1 MAQSLVKLTLESN
14 QYEKGLRNAQRQLN
28 DFTQSIG
35 INMKSLSGMAIAAG
49 AVTTAMKVMKDA
61 FFKNEQQL
69 DEWGRTVQSCDSLYS
84 GFLNSLN
91 NGDIGGFL
99 GKIDQIVSAAR
110 RAYDAIDE
118 LATYNAFNRM
128 NVSDARAGLS
138 SAIADYRM
146 GTGSKDAVKK
156 ANDELKA
163 QLKERQ
169 KLERNAYEESVRDIA
184 MQRGANPDDVL
195 RLLGGKYVDFKNMK
209 ASYVGEGSFS
219 GQTVKSLFGGATVA
233 GAMSGVNFGTQVRQ
247 TPGTDEE
254 RLAVFARS
262 LNDTELDKLQAMG
275 EAANNTKREIADLDK
290 QLARVLNGRGGTGGS
305 GGGGRGGRGGRGG
318 GSGSVFDP
326 QSLAGMEQVVGELTK
341 KWRET
346 SGVVRDGYLKDLVE
360 AEAVLNRMKEEQYW
374 AKEIASGKFSG
385 KGNAYFRDS
394 MRNATG
400 LSSGSGLNPSGNML
414 LNKEAMDA
422 LAKAMEKANKQ
433 TKKED
438 KEETKYLSEGLS
450 QLSGGLGGLQ
460 SGFSQLGIDLGDG
473 FGSVVSGLQGISTIL
488 MAIQAIITGIQ
499 TISALDAIIPFAR
512 GGIVRAAS
520 GTIIGN
526 SYSGDN
532 LRAISAGGQVYG
544 LNAGEVVLN
553 RAQVGNLAS
562 QLTGTGLNNLKLDAV
577 ITGEQIRLV
586 LNNNGRRTGR
596 GEYVQTKSG
605 RV

>member
-28 DFTQSIG
+28 DFTKSIG
-35 INMKSLSGMAIAAG
+35 LNMKSLSGMAIAAG

-61 FFKNEQQL
+61 FFKNEQML

-99 GKIDQIVSAAR
+99 RKIDQIVDAAR
-110 RAYDAIDE
+110 RAYDAVDE

-128 NVSDARAGLS
+128 NVSDARARLS

-169 KLERNAYEESVRDIA
+169 KLEREAYEESVRDIA

-290 QLARVLNGRGGTGGS
+290 QLARVLNGRGGAGGS
-305 GGGGRGGRGGRGG
+305 GGGRGG
-318 GSGSVFDP
+318 GGGSVLDP
-326 QSLAGMEQVVGELTK
+326 QSLAGMEQKVSQLTK
-341 KWRET
+341 AWRET
-346 SGVVRDGYLKDLVE
+346 TGVVRDGYLKKLVE

-374 AKEIASGKFSG
+374 AKEVASGKFSG
-385 KGNAYFRDS
+385 KGNAEFRES
-394 MRNATG
+394 MRTATG
-400 LSSGSGLNPSGNML
+400 LSFGSGLDTSGNML
-414 LNKEAMDA
+414 PNKEAMDV

-433 TKKED
+433 TKKEE

-460 SGFSQLGIDLGDG
+460 SGFSQLGIDLGEG
-473 FGSVVSGLQGISTIL
+473 FGSVVSGLQAITTIL
-488 MAIQAIITGIQ
+488 MAIQSIVIAIEA
-499 TISALDAIIPFAR
+499 ISATDAIIPLAR

-520 GTIIGN
+520 GTIVGT

-553 RAQVGNLAS
+553 RSQAGNLAS
-562 QLTGTGLNNLKLDAV
+562 QLTGTGLNNLKLETYVDGRALR
-577 ITGEQIRLV
+577 IV
-586 LNNNGRRTGR
+586 LNNESQGRMKGK
-596 GEYVQTKSG
+596 YVTSTKV
-605 RV
+605 R

>member
-14 QYEKGLRNAQRQLN
+14 QYEKGLKNAQRQLN
-28 DFTQSIG
+28 DFTKSIG
-35 INMKSLSGMAIAAG
+35 LNMKSLSGMAIAAG

-99 GKIDQIVSAAR
+99 SKIDQIVSAAR

-163 QLKERQ
+163 QLRERQ

-184 MQRGANPDDVL
+184 MQRGANPNDVL
-195 RLLGGKYVDFKNMK
+195 RLLGGKYVDFKNIK

-262 LNDTELDKLQAMG
+262 LNDTELDQLQAMG

-290 QLARVLNGRGGTGGS
+290 QLARVLNGRGGAGGR
-305 GGGGRGGRGGRGG
+305 GGGGRGSG
-318 GSGSVFDP
+318 GSVLDP
-326 QSLAGMEQVVGELTK
+326 QSLAGMEQKVLDLTK
-341 KWRET
+341 AWREAT
-346 SGVVRDGYLKDLVE
+346 GVVRDGYLKKLVE

-374 AKEIASGKFSG
+374 AKELASGKYSG
-385 KGNAYFRDS
+385 YGDFAKGMSGARSLRFNTTLDDMVSEGKDKAK
-394 MRNATG
+394 
-400 LSSGSGLNPSGNML
+400 SGSML
-414 LNKEAMDA
+414 LSDKAMAVVIRQIKEAIESQEE
-422 LAKAMEKANKQ
+422 EK
-433 TKKED
+433 
-438 KEETKYLSEGLS
+438 KYLSEGLG

-460 SGFSQLGIDLGDG
+460 SGFSQLGIDLGEG
-473 FGSVVSGLQGISTIL
+473 FGSVVNVLSGISTIL
-488 MAIQAIITGIQ
+488 MAIQTIVTAIEA
-499 TISALDAIIPFAR
+499 ISAADAIIPLAR

-520 GTIIGN
+520 GTIVGN

-532 LRAISAGGQVYG
+532 LRGISAGGQLYG

-553 RAQVGNLAS
+553 RAQAGNLAS
-562 QLTGTGLNNLKLDAV
+562 QLMGTGLNNLKLETYVDGRALR
-577 ITGEQIRLV
+577 IV
-586 LNNNGRRTGR
+586 LNNESQGRMKGK
-596 GEYVQTKSG
+596 YVTSRNYKG
-605 RV
+605 

>member
-1 MAQSLVKLTLESN
+1 MPSVVKLTLESN
-14 QYEKGLRNAQRQLN
+14 QYERNIKNAQKQLG
-28 DFTQSIG
+28 DFTRSVG
-35 INMKSLSGMAIAAG
+35 LNMKSLSGMAIAAG

-99 GKIDQIVSAAR
+99 SKIDQIVSAAR
-110 RAYDAIDE
+110 SAYDAMDE
-118 LATYNAFNRM
+118 LATFNAFNRM
-128 NVSDARAGLS
+128 NVSNARAGLS
-138 SAIADYRM
+138 SAIADFRL
-146 GTGSKDAVKK
+146 GNGDKNAVKM
-156 ANDELKA
+156 ANEELKA
-163 QLKERQ
+163 QLKERE
-169 KLERNAYEESVRDIA
+169 KLERNAYEEAVRSMAID
-184 MQRGANPDDVL
+184 RGANPDDVIN
-195 RLLGGKYVDFKNMK
+195 LLGGKYVDFKNAK
-209 ASYVGEGSFS
+209 ASYKSESSFS

-290 QLARVLNGRGGTGGS
+290 QLARVLNGKGGAGGS
-305 GGGGRGGRGGRGG
+305 GGKGGRGG
-318 GSGSVFDP
+318 GGGSVFDP
-326 QSLAGMEQVVGELTK
+326 QSLAGMEQVVADLTK

-374 AKEIASGKFSG
+374 SKELASGKFSG

-394 MRNATG
+394 MRYATG
-400 LSSGSGLNPSGNML
+400 LSSDKGFKASGNML

-433 TKKED
+433 TKKEE
-438 KEETKYLSEGLS
+438 KEETKYLSEGVS

-488 MAIQAIITGIQ
+488 MAIQAIVAGIQ

-520 GTIIGN
+520 GTIVGN

-532 LRAISAGGQVYG
+532 LRGIGPGGQLYG

-553 RAQVGNLAS
+553 RAQAGNLAS
-562 QLTGTGLNNLKLDAV
+562 QLSGSGMQGMKLDAV